1 MAHVLKSL
9 DLSDNEL
16 DEVPFEALQ
25 PLMTL
30 DWLNFHRYGFSFLL
44 PDTSRIS

>member
-9 DLSDNEL
+9 DLSYNEL

-25 PLMTL
+25 PLTSL
-30 DWLNFHRYGFSFLL
+30 DWLNFHRYGFSFQI
-44 PDTSRIS
+44 PDNLWTW